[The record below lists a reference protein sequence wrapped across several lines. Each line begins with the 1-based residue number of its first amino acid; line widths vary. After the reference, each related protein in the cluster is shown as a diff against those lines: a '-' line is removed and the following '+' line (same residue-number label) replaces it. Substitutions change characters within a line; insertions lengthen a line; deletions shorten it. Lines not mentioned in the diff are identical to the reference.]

1 MLINKEE
8 ILHAISEM
16 SVKEIM
22 ELVSMI
28 ENKFDITSNIPL
40 DNQKI
45 STESNKEEKVSF
57 TVKLMTIG
65 PNKVSIIKIIRSTT
79 GLGLKESKD
88 LVESAPTII
97 KENITKE
104 NADSLH
110 KMLIDAGAT
119 AEII

>member
-1 MLINKEE
+1 MLISKEE
-8 ILHAISEM
+8 ILNTISKM
-16 SVKEIM
+16 SVTEVM

-28 ENKFDITSNIPL
+28 EKKFDITSNIPL
-40 DNQKI
+40 NNQKI
-45 STESNKEEKVSF
+45 SVESNKEEKVSF
-57 TVKLMTIG
+57 NVKLMTIG

-104 NADSLH
+104 NADNLH
-110 KMLIDAGAT
+110 KMLTDAGAT